1 MQLISNHNKLFMKK
15 IIVLA
20 ALLAAGFSSSFAQ
33 LNYKA
38 FKVDV
43 GGMYAIPTGDGVKAG
58 IGFYVEPKYNI
69 TDHIAAGFKMEW
81 AIMGAEEVDGASVDI
96 SAIGSYQ
103 VTGDYYF
110 GTSKVRPFAGLG
122 MGIYSLRTA
131 TMKAEVNTEDYDLE
145 VNEEFDFGNKFGF
158 APRVGILMSHFRI
171 GLEYNIITGLE
182 SGLESKNYLALK
194 VGFEIG
200 GGKK

>member
-1 MQLISNHNKLFMKK
+1 MKK
-15 IIVLA
+15 IILLVA
-20 ALLAAGFSSSFAQ
+20 ILAAGFSASFAQ

-43 GGMYAIPTGDGVKAG
+43 GGLYAIPTGDGVKAG
-58 IGFYVEPKYNI
+58 AGFYVEPKYNI

-81 AIMGAEEVDGASVDI
+81 AIMGAEESEGVSVDI
-96 SAIGSYQ
+96 SAVGSYQ

-122 MGIYSLRTA
+122 MGIYSLGTA
-131 TMKAEVNTEDYDLE
+131 TYKLSVDEEDFDME
-145 VNEEFDFGNKFGF
+145 GESEPVDFGNKFGF
-158 APRVGILMSHFRI
+158 APRVGILMSHFRV
-171 GLEYNIITGLE
+171 GLEYNIITGLD
-182 SGLESKNYLALK
+182 SKFDSKNYLALK

>member
-1 MQLISNHNKLFMKK
+1 MKK
-15 IIVLA
+15 IILLVTI
-20 ALLAAGFSSSFAQ
+20 LAAGFSTSFAQ

-43 GGMYAIPTGDGVKAG
+43 GGLYAIPTGDGVKAG
-58 IGFYVEPKYNI
+58 IGFYVEPKYNL

-110 GTSKVRPFAGLG
+110 GTKKVRPFAGLG
-122 MGIYSLRTA
+122 MGIYSLGTA
-131 TMKAEVNTEDYDLE
+131 TIKANA
-145 VNEEFDFGNKFGF
+145 NEEADGIEGNLEADFGNKFGF

>member
-1 MQLISNHNKLFMKK
+1 MKK

-43 GGMYAIPTGDGVKAG
+43 GGLYAIPTGDDVKAG
-58 IGFYVEPKYNI
+58 VGFYVEPKYNI
-69 TDHIAAGFKMEW
+69 TDHIAAGLKMEW
-81 AIMGAEEVDGASVDI
+81 AIMGAEEAEGASIDI

-103 VTGDYYF
+103 ITGDYYF
-110 GTSKVRPFAGLG
+110 GTSKVRPFVGLG
-122 MGIYSLRTA
+122 LGIYSLGTA
-131 TMKAEVNTEDYDLE
+131 TISGTIEGEDYTFDTDTEL
-145 VNEEFDFGNKFGF
+145 DFGNKFGF
-158 APRVGILMSHFRI
+158 APRAGILLGHFRL
-171 GLEYNIITGLE
+171 GLEYNVITGIDSE
-182 SGLESKNYLALK
+182 ISDSKNYLAFK